1 MIGFAATAALVLA
14 QTGWVVPPQCFDQKM
29 FERTVKFHN
38 AMNASSMVL
47 LDITVAH
54 LSDGVADGR
63 FASQVSSES
72 LRVEARS
79 LHLADLMAIS
89 RNTKD
94 ELTRSYAR
102 SSLEHTASIATLELD
117 SLSNIL
123 RKVLASAQT
132 PGLAGE
138 VRLMMPL
145 LSEMKES
152 LSACVKPVAPAPP
165 QPR

>member
-1 MIGFAATAALVLA
+1 MIGFAATAVVLA

-29 FERTVKFHN
+29 FERTVKFQN
-38 AMNASSMVL
+38 AMNASSQVL
-47 LDITVAH
+47 IEITASH
-54 LSDGVADGR
+54 LNDGVADGR

-102 SSLEHTASIATLELD
+102 SSLERTASIASMELD
-117 SLSNIL
+117 FLSNVV
-123 RKVLASAQT
+123 RRVLASAQT

-138 VRLMMPL
+138 MRLMMPL

-152 LSACVKPVAPAPP
+152 LAPCLKLKPPAQPAP
-165 QPR
+165 